1 MIMKKHII
9 LDILLWCLK
18 IILPILILTVLV
30 FVSYRLVE
38 GHLDDLANR
47 GTEGYHSG
55 MGLYLFASHVLLLAA
70 NAVLTLVGIIG
81 LVIAKLYKGA
91 SKHRKNVITFIYL
104 SLAPLCSQ
112 CLYVLINFI
121 VLNIG

>member
-1 MIMKKHII
+1 MKKHIV

-18 IILPILILTVLV
+18 IILPILILIPLV
-30 FVSYRLVE
+30 FVSYRLVDCHIE
-38 GHLDDLANR
+38 DLAYR
-47 GTEGYHSG
+47 GSEGYHSG
-55 MGLYLFASHVLLLAA
+55 MGLFLFAAHVLLLGA

-81 LVIAKLYKGA
+81 LIIAKLYKST
-91 SKHRKNVITFIYL
+91 SKHRKNVITFICL

-112 CLYVLINFI
+112 CLYVLINII